1 MAYSGAVVN
10 AKTNFQFTAL
20 HYVGNSGDNP
30 GIAQALLE
38 ARAEPNCT
46 NYYKQTP
53 LVTHQILPAICCA
66 SVVHLLR
73 IFLCNP
79 GLRRG
84 DAVGQSAG

>member
-1 MAYSGAVVN
+1 MAYPGAVVN

-30 GIAQALLE
+30 AVAQALLE

-53 LVTHQILPAICCA
+53 LVTHQILPPLN
-66 SVVHLLR
+66 SSLLT
-73 IFLCNP
+73 
-79 GLRRG
+79 
-84 DAVGQSAG
+84 VGQSA